1 MQNKPI
7 SEALPFHSF
16 VIRRRGV
23 TLPRLAAAL
32 TAVLGVAVLAGWA
45 LDLRWLKSVL
55 PGAVE
60 MKANTAAG
68 LLLAGGA
75 LFILPGRPSRSMQ
88 WFGQAL
94 ALVTTVLG
102 LATLGE
108 YLFGWQLH
116 IDELLF
122 RDIGN
127 AYNLIRG
134 RMSPYSAIG
143 FAAIGF
149 ALAALRRPAMRL
161 PVWLATALVVG
172 IGALSFLGYL
182 WNVSELVSDRW
193 LPPVAVH
200 TAVGFI
206 LLGVGALRAHWRPV
220 PRQGRRPK
228 VLARVEAK
236 IVSGFI
242 VALIL
247 LLVGGGYTYRH
258 NVEFANDLQWAVHTQ
273 EVRAALADLD
283 ALIADTGSAQ
293 RDYIVTGKKGHR
305 DSFAVLT
312 AATSEQQKLIERL
325 VVDSPGQTKRFAAL
339 EQLIAQHAEILA
351 QTIDVFEKQ
360 GFAAARNQM
369 VSGQGGQL
377 MQSVRA

>member
-75 LFILPGRPSRSMQ
+75 LFILAGRPSRSMQ

-122 RDIGN
+122 RDTGN

-134 RMSPYSAIG
+134 
-143 FAAIGF
+143 
-149 ALAALRRPAMRL
+149 PAMRR

-258 NVEFANDLQWAVHTQ
+258 NVEFANDLEWAVHTQ

-283 ALIADTGSAQ
+283 ALIADTG
-293 RDYIVTGKKGHR
+293 
-305 DSFAVLT
+305 
-312 AATSEQQKLIERL
+312 AASGRGRT
-325 VVDSPGQTKRFAAL
+325 
-339 EQLIAQHAEILA
+339 
-351 QTIDVFEKQ
+351 
-360 GFAAARNQM
+360 
-369 VSGQGGQL
+369 VS
-377 MQSVRA
+377 